1 MAKPI
6 AILMRFL
13 QLVFLAISVL
23 ICVVLLRALL
33 LRQLPPE
40 SDICSPSEDD
50 FIALN
55 DAAIKRF
62 QAAIRFRTVSRAM
75 HDYDREQL
83 RLLSDHIVDSEYYFW
98 FLASILL
105 SLSSNH
111 LSHLVRSELLFS
123 FTVQRTLY
131 ETLYSYYQIHVH
143 RCLIQCF

>member
-6 AILMRFL
+6 AILLRFL
-13 QLVFLAISVL
+13 LLIFLAICVL

-33 LRQLPPE
+33 LHQLPPE

-50 FIALN
+50 FISLD

-83 RLLSDHIVDSEYYFW
+83 RLLSDHIVDSGC
-98 FLASILL
+98 
-105 SLSSNH
+105 
-111 LSHLVRSELLFS
+111 S
-123 FTVQRTLY
+123 FHIVK
-131 ETLYSYYQIHVH
+131 I
-143 RCLIQCF
+143 F